1 MIVFCCIIYNRF
13 YFIMG
18 NSKIVFIRR
27 NIDIL
32 LKYFRIKVLS
42 DKNRRLQRIYTDAD
56 YRHMSSSLLMFLLM
70 MAKAVCS
77 TVLTLFLPAL
87 RGPITASS
95 VSEKEDLSRCRL

>member
-1 MIVFCCIIYNRF
+1 MHTLGYINRF

-18 NSKIVFIRR
+18 NSKIVFYQKKY
-27 NIDIL
+27 IL

-70 MAKAVCS
+70 IEPLQARRFQPL
-77 TVLTLFLPAL
+77 TV
-87 RGPITASS
+87 SS